1 MAAWYTVQVSIKII
15 CVAGARPNFPKI
27 APIMRAFQ
35 ALDRFEVKL
44 VHTGQHYDD
53 SLSKVFFNELG
64 IPRPD
69 VDLGV
74 GSGTHTQQTASVMT
88 LFEKVLEEE
97 QPQIVL
103 VVGDVNST
111 VACSLVTA
119 KFRLKTPFQSKRGER
134 DRPIMVHVEAGLRS
148 FDDEM
153 PEEIN
158 RKVTDALSDILFISD
173 PAGIANLQK
182 EGVAE
187 QRMSF
192 VGNVMIDTLL
202 AAKDKAMNSKILE
215 ELKLSEGGYGLVTLH
230 RPSNV
235 DDPEQLRHIIG
246 VLDDIAQEDVPLV
259 FPVHPR
265 TRARIDDAGIV
276 LDESRWILTGPVGYL
291 DFMRLMASA
300 KVVLSDSGGIQEETT
315 VLGVRCVTLRDNT
328 ERPVTIEEGTNVLA
342 GIRRETIMPAWKA
355 SIASEPA
362 GRIPRYWDGK
372 SAVRIAEFMDD
383 LFTV

>member
-1 MAAWYTVQVSIKII
+1 
-15 CVAGARPNFPKI
+15 
-27 APIMRAFQ
+27 MRAFQ
-35 ALDRFEVKL
+35 ANDRFLVKL

-74 GSGTHTQQTASVMT
+74 GSGTHTAQTASVMT

-97 QPQIVL
+97 QPQVVL

-119 KFRLKTPFQSKRGER
+119 KFRLKEHFTCKRGTR
-134 DRPIMVHVEAGLRS
+134 NRPIMIHVEAGLRS
-148 FDDEM
+148 FDDDM

-158 RKVTDALSDILFISD
+158 RKVTDALSDVLFISD
-173 PAGIANLQK
+173 PAGTTNLK
-182 EGVAE
+182 NEGVSDE
-187 QRMSF
+187 RMSF

-202 AAKDKAMNSKILE
+202 AAKEKAMNSEILS
-215 ELKLSEGGYGLVTLH
+215 ELKLTEGGYGLVTLH

-235 DDPEQLRHIIG
+235 DDPEQLKHIMG
-246 VLDDIAQEDVPLV
+246 VLDDIAKEDVPLV

-265 TRARIDDAGIV
+265 TRARIDDAGIKM
-276 LDESRWILTGPVGYL
+276 DESRWKITGPVGYL

-328 ERPVTIEEGTNVLA
+328 ERPVTIDEGTNVLA
-342 GIRRETIMPAWKA
+342 GIRRETIMPAWKN

-362 GRIPRYWDGK
+362 GRIPRFWDGK
-372 SAVRIAEFMDD
+372 SAVRIADYMDD
-383 LFTV
+383 LFKV

>member
-1 MAAWYTVQVSIKII
+1 MTITII

-27 APIMRAFQ
+27 APIMRAF
-35 ALDRFEVKL
+35 ADKSRFTVKL

-53 SLSKVFFNELG
+53 ALSKVFFNELG

-69 VDLGV
+69 IDLGV
-74 GSGTHTQQTASVMT
+74 GSGTHTAQTASVMS
-88 LFEKVLEEE
+88 LFEKVLEDE
-97 QPQIVL
+97 QPQVVL

-111 VACSLVTA
+111 VACSLATA
-119 KFRLKTPFQSKRGER
+119 KFRLREPFTSTRGTR

-148 FDDEM
+148 FDDDM

-158 RKVTDALSDILFISD
+158 RKITDCLSDVLFISD
-173 PAGIANLQK
+173 PAGIVNLGR
-182 EGVAE
+182 EGVADE
-187 QRMSF
+187 RVSF

-202 AAKDKAMNSKILE
+202 AAKEKAMTSTILS
-215 ELKLSEGGYGLVTLH
+215 ELKLVDKGYGLVTLH

-235 DDPEQLRHIIG
+235 DDKEQLQHIIG
-246 VLDDIAQEDVPLV
+246 VLDDIAKEDVPLV

-265 TRARIDDAGIV
+265 TRQRLTDAGLIM
-276 LDESRWILTGPVGYL
+276 DESRWHLTGPVGYL
-291 DFMRLMASA
+291 DFMRLMAGA

-355 SIASEPA
+355 SIASEPS
-362 GRIPRYWDGK
+362 GRIPRFWDGK
-372 SAVRIAEFMDD
+372 SAVRIADYMDAM
-383 LFTV
+383 FP

>member
-1 MAAWYTVQVSIKII
+1 
-15 CVAGARPNFPKI
+15 
-27 APIMRAFQ
+27 MRAFQ
-35 ALDRFEVKL
+35 ASERFEVKL

-74 GSGTHTQQTASVMT
+74 GSGTHTAQTASVMT

-97 QPQIVL
+97 QPQVVL

-119 KFRLKTPFQSKRGER
+119 KFRLKEFFNSKRGSR
-134 DRPIMVHVEAGLRS
+134 NRPIMIHVEAGLRS
-148 FDDEM
+148 FDDDM

-173 PAGIANLQK
+173 PAGTTNLQN

-187 QRMSF
+187 ERMSF

-202 AAKDKAMNSKILE
+202 AAKDKAMNSTILS
-215 ELKLSEGGYGLVTLH
+215 ELKLAEGGYGLVTLH

-235 DDPEQLRHIIG
+235 DDPEQLKHILG
-246 VLDDIAQEDVPLV
+246 VLDDIAKSDVPLV

-265 TRARIDDAGIV
+265 TRARIDEAGIV
-276 LDESRWILTGPVGYL
+276 LDESRWHLTGPVGYL

-342 GIRRETIMPAWKA
+342 GIRRESIMPAWKN

-372 SAVRIAEFMDD
+372 SAERIAQYMDEF
-383 LFTV
+383 FTV